1 MANSVPSPMPRDDR
15 LDFFRG
21 LALLII
27 FVAHIP
33 DNWLAEYRPGAFG
46 FSDSADIFVFVS
58 GCAAALAYGKSF
70 RRAGF
75 LAGTARVVKRCAQLY
90 ASHLGLFFALAMI
103 CVAGNR
109 FLPTAI
115 DYIGQLNLGFF
126 FDHPEEALPGL
137 FVLKYVPNYFDILP
151 IYIVFLVM
159 LPIVMLVGRL
169 HAALAVLVCITLYA
183 GVPLFKWEL
192 PAEVAFERPWFFNP
206 FAWQLLFFTGFF
218 VKAGWLKTPSSRN
231 WLTILCATF
240 VLASVPL
247 SHYPT
252 YSEVGWLN
260 AVRMY
265 LEPFVNKTDLGVL
278 RWLHFLCLAYLA
290 VAILKGREQVLQSKL
305 VAPIIKTGR
314 QSLPVF
320 LTGMTLACLAGMA
333 LDLWGRSAL
342 SVSVVNAAGIVI
354 LILTAYVVAWFKTQP
369 WRSTTTP

>member
-75 LAGTARVVKRCAQLY
+75 LAGTARVAKSCAHLY
-90 ASHLGLFFALAMI
+90 ASH
-103 CVAGNR
+103 
-109 FLPTAI
+109 
-115 DYIGQLNLGFF
+115 LGFF